1 MDVTSYIT
9 VPINN
14 IARREGKMQSRP
26 QGAFPG
32 FGGGT
37 PKPGKRALGT
47 RLGKV
52 VFQLAMV
59 SNFVRTSA
67 KNRYFPLIVTCL
79 LRFCPMF

>member
-14 IARREGKMQSRP
+14 IARREGKMQPRP

-37 PKPGKRALGT
+37 PKPGKSALGT
-47 RLGKV
+47 R
-52 VFQLAMV
+52 LAMV

-67 KNRYFPLIVTCL
+67 KIRYFPLIVMSQL
-79 LRFCPMF
+79 AK